1 MHMNVWF
8 KSSRSG
14 PDGACVE
21 TFFDGNHIHIRH
33 SKNPDGPRLTFTA
46 TEWSAFI
53 AGVQEGEFDIA

>member
-33 SKNPDGPRLTFTA
+33 SKTRYVTSGNVELALLDSD
-46 TEWSAFI
+46 ECMAFP
-53 AGVQEGEFDIA
+53 VS